1 MGVMTEDDDE
11 PLPPPGVRLR
21 DPEDSDTL
29 RKDLETSVMGAMQR
43 YVHGFEYGGVRLEVD
58 NLHYADKDHYSTAEQ
73 HEALMSDRLLAR
85 RLRGN
90 LKLVDTAT
98 NKVLDTRKNFTL
110 TKLPYLTQRGTFINN
125 GSEFATVAQSRL
137 LPGVYAR
144 KRDNGVLE
152 SHINTRPGTGPA
164 MRLSLDP
171 ETAQYRLKMGS
182 SDLHAYSVFKSLGV
196 TDEEL
201 ERRWGP
207 QVLELNRSKYNKD
220 TLNKVY
226 SKAVPKWVRDDTLPP
241 EQKIQ
246 AVLDTLNKAQVAKS
260 IIRRNLPNLYD
271 HEKRAFWRSAG
282 RAIDMAND
290 MTKSGTYAFNPDM
303 GPDEVLDSW
312 QSLDFDME
320 AAVKEAS
327 FDPDISPDGM
337 QESYDSI
344 YAGHGPRLASMKAW
358 PKHWL
363 DDQDSQGWLEWYRN
377 WAAGRRS
384 DHDARQ
390 IARWKSFKS
399 RHGAQFVNKPSPRR
413 AYALKNWAID
423 PIKMLPDDQH
433 ESFKK
438 EMEDYRRKEYMKWFI
453 NRHDFGPDRVDALI
467 TKARN
472 RGVAITAEKP
482 DTGTLMTLALE
493 GHIQPEDLK

>member
-1 MGVMTEDDDE
+1 MTSTQDDE
-11 PLPPPGVRLR
+11 PAPPPGVRLR

-43 YVHGFEYGGVRLEVD
+43 YVHGFEYGGVRLELD
-58 NLHYADKDHYSTAEQ
+58 NLHYADKERYSTAEQ
-73 HEALMSDRLLAR
+73 HEALMADRLLAR

-90 LKLVDTAT
+90 LKLIDTET

-182 SDLHAYSVFKSLGV
+182 SDLHAYSVFRSLGV
-196 TDEEL
+196 TDEEW

-207 QVLELNRSKYNKD
+207 QVLDLNRSKYNKE

-226 SKAVPKWVRDDTLPP
+226 TKAVPKWVRDDSLPA
-241 EQKIQ
+241 EQKAQ
-246 AVLDTLNKAQVAKS
+246 AVMDTLNRAQVAKS

-271 HEKRAFWRSAG
+271 QEKRAFWRAAG
-282 RAIDMAND
+282 RAIDMANS
-290 MTKSGTYAFNPDM
+290 MTKSGGTYDFYPDM
-303 GPDEVLDSW
+303 SHDEVVDNW

-320 AAVKEAS
+320 AAIKEAN
-327 FDPDISPDGM
+327 FDPDIKPDEM

-344 YAGHGPRLASMKAW
+344 YNQRGPRLASMKAW
-358 PKHWL
+358 PSHWL
-363 DDQDSQGWLEWYRN
+363 DEQDSMGWLQWYRN
-377 WAAGRRS
+377 WSEGRRS
-384 DHDARQ
+384 DQDARQ

-399 RHGAQFVNKPSPRR
+399 RHGAQFAAKPSPRR

-423 PIKMLPDDQH
+423 PFKMLPEDKREDFQ
-433 ESFKK
+433 K
-438 EMEDYRRKEYMKWFI
+438 EMESYRNKEYMKWFI
-453 NRHDFGPDRVDALI
+453 NRHDFGPDRVEALL
-467 TKARN
+467 TKARA
-472 RGVAITAEKP
+472 RGVEIADENP
-482 DTGTLMTLALE
+482 DTGTLMALSLD
-493 GHIQPEDLK
+493 GHITPEDLK